1 MTTCGEDRERGVSP
15 LRASSFSFSGGTSS
29 SPREEKRCFGAEPND
44 SSDSPRSLPRVR
56 RPEETADGGE
66 DRRSAGSLNSSI
78 PKKAVPF
85 GRPQREPSAETTGEA
100 LGVHTRRVSWY
111 DDPVEALASQ
121 CLSPK
126 QRRIGATLS
135 VLKKSPAPRLTA
147 SDLPGSLSANP
158 SLSSSAE
165 PSLSTSSSFQAP
177 CSESPLYPSSSAY
190 PSSYAYPPPSC
201 PPVSSSYPL
210 SSSAYPPAACAQPS
224 AFSGVS
230 VFSGSSSRKIRRE
243 GGGRR
248 RIGKGKQRR
257 WVSHQLLVAALRRC
271 MYESGEDVTDT
282 DTGLPGEELSK
293 PSCWQRL
300 QRNAAAYD
308 AFRRGKEETL
318 LGAQTGRRERGVAGE
333 EELLVSEREEERAL
347 ARLARKVDHGRRRR
361 QQRLR
366 QNRQQQRQLLS
377 LIREQKLGGGDREGA
392 EAAAERRDTG
402 DRRGDSGGPDSA
414 GETEEPSSGVS
425 SLEEQQALLRYLRRQ
440 EEQLIEEILRDQERA
455 QDLALCGVRTSG
467 ALRRARGQLRPS
479 VQLLRGIR
487 VSFRHVKAFLADSV
501 HHQNF
506 LLCFERQLLRVWP
519 LLGWTDTP
527 EAALQCGK
535 EPCEEE
541 ARKGG
546 CEEEHERCKREVA
559 AECCESNLAVTPLGE
574 LEQNSEKTDGKNEA
588 EEGGEQTREEG
599 EEEKEEATQE
609 MGKLSE
615 LGGVRVAMFRVR
627 KGSTAADGNY
637 LSEIGVEELTTCE
650 EQTLHEFLKG
660 RHSCR
665 FLGENAEF
673 DLDENDNSACLP
685 SPPDAPASCLDTVSE
700 DADARKENSS
710 SSAPAP
716 PRTRRD
722 SVFVVWGLDGLQR
735 KLLHGCVA
743 LIDDV
748 VSCSVQV
755 ESEREQAAANAASQ
769 RRETAKKKRRDE
781 KAVIVLLRGSRG
793 QRDTCLSGPPLFSP
807 ANEFLAALGVPS
819 RRRKLNKA

>member
-1 MTTCGEDRERGVSP
+1 MATCGEDGERGVSP
-15 LRASSFSFSGGTSS
+15 LRASRFPFAGGTSS

-44 SSDSPRSLPRVR
+44 SSDSPRSLPRIR

-66 DRRSAGSLNSSI
+66 DWRSAGSLNSSI
-78 PKKAVPF
+78 PKKAAPF
-85 GRPQREPSAETTGEA
+85 GRSQREPSAETTGEA

-135 VLKKSPAPRLTA
+135 VLKKSPAPRLMA
-147 SDLPGSLSANP
+147 NNFPGTLSANS
-158 SLSSSAE
+158 SLSSPAV

-177 CSESPLYPSSSAY
+177 CSESPLYPFSSSYPSSSAY
-190 PSSYAYPPPSC
+190 PSPSC
-201 PPVSSSYPL
+201 PPSSSSYPL
-210 SSSAYPPAACAQPS
+210 SSAYPPAACAHPS

-282 DTGLPGEELSK
+282 ETGLPGEELPK

-318 LGAQTGRRERGVAGE
+318 LGAQTGRRERGAAGE

-361 QQRLR
+361 QQKLR

-377 LIREQKLGGGDREGA
+377 LIREQKLGRDRESPG
-392 EAAAERRDTG
+392 AAAERRDTG
-402 DRRGDSGGPDSA
+402 DRRGDCGGADSA
-414 GETEEPSSGVS
+414 GESEEHGSGLS

-467 ALRRARGQLRPS
+467 ALRRSRGQLRPS

-506 LLCFERQLLRVWP
+506 LRCFERQLLRVWP

-535 EPCEEE
+535 EPCEE

-546 CEEEHERCKREVA
+546 CEEGHERCKREVA
-559 AECCESNLAVTPLGE
+559 AECCESNLAVRPLGE
-574 LEQNSEKTDGKNEA
+574 VEQNAEKTDGENEA
-588 EEGGEQTREEG
+588 EEGREQTREEG
-599 EEEKEEATQE
+599 EEKEEATQE
-609 MGKLSE
+609 TAKLSE

-627 KGSTAADGNY
+627 KGPAAADGNY
-637 LSEIGVEELTTCE
+637 LSEIGVGELTSCE

-660 RHSCR
+660 RHSCQ
-665 FLGENAEF
+665 FLGENAEL
-673 DLDENDNSACLP
+673 DLDENDNSACPP
-685 SPPDAPASCLDTVSE
+685 SPPDAPASCLDTASE
-700 DADARKENSS
+700 DADTRKEKSS
-710 SSAPAP
+710 SPAPAP
-716 PRTRRD
+716 PRKRRD

-743 LIDDV
+743 LVDDV

-755 ESEREQAAANAASQ
+755 ESEREQAAANAAFQ

-819 RRRKLNKA
+819 RRRKLSKA